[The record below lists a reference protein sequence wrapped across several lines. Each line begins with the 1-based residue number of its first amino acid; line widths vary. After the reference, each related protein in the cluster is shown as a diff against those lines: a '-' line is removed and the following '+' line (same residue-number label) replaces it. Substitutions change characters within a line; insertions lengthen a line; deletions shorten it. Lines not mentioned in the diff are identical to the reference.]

1 MPQNISVVVIDSD
14 TDSINSI
21 VKYGDRK
28 LSLRVKLRGEA
39 EANSEIRRFA
49 RKKLRNP
56 ECVRDCHGRNDLAMT
71 DKNKIIGFNCQG

>member
-1 MPQNISVVVIDSD
+1 MPQNISVVIIDSD
-14 TDSINSI
+14 IESINNI

-49 RKKLRNP
+49 PQSRLCN
-56 ECVRDCHGRNDLAMT
+56 EIATVET
-71 DKNKIIGFNCQG
+71 TSQ